1 MIRAFLSRMV
11 TSLLFLFVVLAF
23 LTVPQ
28 LLEQLL

>member
-1 MIRAFLSRMV
+1 MIRAFLSRMA
-11 TSLLFLFVVLAF
+11 TSLLFLIVVLAF

>member
-1 MIRAFLSRMV
+1 MFRAFLSRMA
-11 TSLLFLFVVLAF
+11 TSLLFLAVVLAF